1 MNNFLKKTF
10 LIVCIL
16 FTYSCGFKVL
26 DNSSLS
32 NFSIK
37 QIETVGDT
45 RINYQIKNQLVL
57 IVSKD
62 NVSFISI
69 NLNTKKNKSVKEKNI
84 KNEIVKYQIEI
95 KTNLDFTTSL
105 DSKTH
110 SMQLVEIG
118 DYITTASYST
128 TLDNEKKL
136 IDNLTK
142 KLTQRIQNKISMTLN
157 DL

>member
-45 RINYQIKNQLVL
+45 RINYQIKNQLEL

-69 NLNTKKNKSVKEKNI
+69 NLNTKKNKSVKEK
-84 KNEIVKYQIEI
+84 KESGKEI
-95 KTNLDFTTSL
+95 LD
-105 DSKTH
+105 
-110 SMQLVEIG
+110 
-118 DYITTASYST
+118 
-128 TLDNEKKL
+128 
-136 IDNLTK
+136 
-142 KLTQRIQNKISMTLN
+142 
-157 DL
+157 